1 MKISRLLMVTGLA
14 LICFLPLNAGDIDS
28 SAVEAGSLSPE
39 IAEDT
44 LAIELNSG
52 NIPPGLPRDERANK
66 NNILLC
72 NEDSP
77 RLAEGSTQLPDSLAE
92 KADPVEPEDSSAVS
106 GTTASGA
113 EVDSLKLA
121 ADSTGKKTDTPAALD
136 DSISVDSVVA
146 VPYKP
151 PNRPLSS
158 NPRALRYNG
167 IYLTGY
173 SASSTKKVENLIEES
188 RGTVVGGFVM
198 DMKDDQGHLTY
209 RSEHPLSRLIG
220 SGTDRLRNPK
230 LLVDR
235 LHEEGLIATARVVCF
250 KDPILAGYAGPDS
263 TFPFAVHDSA
273 TGQPWQQ
280 DNGEIWANPY
290 HPEVREY
297 LTCIVEELV
306 CFGFDQIQ
314 LDYIRFPSDGDISRC
329 VYPVKIDSL
338 NRAGM
343 IGNFLSGIRA
353 EVDEQGIS
361 LAADVFGWVP
371 WLNGNRAFKIG
382 QDYDVIASYVDVVC
396 PMLYASHFPVDFKA
410 EHKERRAYE
419 IYREGTRKAV
429 ERRGERSAGVQPYV
443 QGFRWR
449 APYYGTRYIAEQM
462 EASRTEGAVGWIVWN
477 AGNRY
482 EDLWETLDSL
492 KTAAGMTSR

>member
-1 MKISRLLMVTGLA
+1 MTLF
-14 LICFLPLNAGDIDS
+14 CFFPLCAENMDS
-28 SAVEAGSLSPE
+28 SNIETDSLSPE

-44 LAIELNSG
+44 LAA
-52 NIPPGLPRDERANK
+52 GL
-66 NNILLC
+66 L
-72 NEDSP
+72 
-77 RLAEGSTQLPDSLAE
+77 DSL
-92 KADPVEPEDSSAVS
+92 VERTELIESKDSSSVI
-106 GTTASGA
+106 GITVFDA
-113 EVDSLKLA
+113 EIDSLKIATDSTIEEPDTLA
-121 ADSTGKKTDTPAALD
+121 AFD
-136 DSISVDSVVA
+136 DSASVDSVIVT
-146 VPYKP
+146 PSPPKYEP
-151 PNRPLSS
+151 PNRPMSD

-173 SASSTKKVENLIEES
+173 SASSEKKVGNLIEES

-220 SGTDRLRNPK
+220 SGTGRLRNPK

-235 LHEEGLIATARVVCF
+235 LHDEGLIATARVVCF

-273 TGQPWQQ
+273 TGRPWRQ

-297 LTCIVEELV
+297 LTYIVEELV

-338 NRAGM
+338 NRAEV
-343 IGNFLSGIRA
+343 IGHFLSRVRNK
-353 EVDEQGIS
+353 VDEQGVS

-371 WLNGNRAFKIG
+371 WLHGNRVFKIG
-382 QDYDVIASYVDVVC
+382 QDYDVIASYVDVIC
-396 PMLYASHFPVDFKA
+396 PMLYASHFPADFKA

-419 IYREGTRKAV
+419 IYLEGTRKAV
-429 ERRGERSAGVQPYV
+429 ERRGERSAGVQPYI

-449 APYYGTRYIAEQM
+449 APYYGTRYIAEQL

-492 KTAAGMTSR
+492 KTATGMSSR